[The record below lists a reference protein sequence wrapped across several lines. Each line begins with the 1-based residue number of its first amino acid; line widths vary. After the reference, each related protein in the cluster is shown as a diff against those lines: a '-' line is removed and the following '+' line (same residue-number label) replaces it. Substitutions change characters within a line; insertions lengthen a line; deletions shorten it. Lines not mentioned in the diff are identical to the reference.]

1 MDNEEKDQGAI
12 ENRLKAKKKL
22 YCGFTGKKTILWFK
36 KGKMTV
42 HGIVFEPEP
51 IVLLIKYYCSV
62 ESIKIF
68 SVSSIL

>member
-12 ENRLKAKKKL
+12 ENRLKAKKTIL
-22 YCGFTGKKTILWFK
+22 WFYGKKTILWFK